1 MSTTDNLLLPLV
13 ATHQAQKEVTVNDS
27 FAALDA
33 ALTES
38 VAIPATDGVLAVG
51 ATDMLSAAQLVLV
64 HGDETADF
72 TAELAAIKR
81 ELIITNSTAYDV
93 TVACSGAGSG
103 AGEAIIDAGAS
114 AKVYCD
120 GTQIFAVAGGSG
132 APGVN
137 VFTGLLDAPSS
148 YSGAAGRG
156 LRVNATATGLEF
168 GSPSAVTLLN
178 YQAGTSYTLTL
189 ADAGALVAL
198 DNAAPITLSVPA
210 DADELIPTG
219 SEIQLL
225 QMGDGQVT
233 VDAPS
238 GVDVLTNSS
247 LSLHSRYAVA
257 RLRKLDADVWLL
269 EGRLAGLAD
278 VTSFIGLD
286 DVPAS
291 YAGAAGRVVRVN
303 GAADGLEFGG
313 AGADLSI
320 NAQTGTT
327 YTLALADAGG
337 LVTFDNSSAITVE
350 VPESST
356 VAFPVGTQILLAQIN
371 AGQVTVTPESSNVD
385 ILSPET
391 TSLRKVGAQAAL
403 VQIATD
409 VWLLEGNLESL

>member
-278 VTSFIGLD
+278 V
-286 DVPAS
+286 
-291 YAGAAGRVVRVN
+291 
-303 GAADGLEFGG
+303 
-313 AGADLSI
+313 SI